1 MVLIIGPILAFDHF
15 LTNYFRGESV
25 VRALKCI
32 RYDSQREKKLRMSFV
47 VSSAKGLAG

>member
-15 LTNYFRGESV
+15 LTNYFRESV
-25 VRALKCI
+25 VRSLKFI